1 MAVAQSR
8 KDAKTQRRP
17 GRKCRLHSL
26 HFAPLRLCAFASILW
41 AAFKV
46 ESVTAQPPDE
56 PPGRWQ
62 FETLTLKDAAQ
73 VRGLIQGETY
83 AEFDFA
89 QIIQPPG
96 KPMFAVVRGIP
107 RDQVDQIERLA
118 AEEHVK
124 LVQRFALFRNRA
136 VIEAGRMDAL
146 KLTRETDGGAARLHY
161 AGRWFHLVSS
171 ANDEQTRRCLVRIE
185 QLFRAYRTLLPPHI
199 DQPHALSVH
208 LFGSQ
213 DEYRGRLR
221 ELELELDNAAF
232 YSPRQATIFAA
243 SDLNLFADR
252 LAHVRRE
259 HERVR
264 KEIARL
270 DAEHGKRLAML
281 PQELRTAGFSADEAA
296 AEIRQR
302 KATWKKELETTL
314 AANRE
319 RERAAEQKFA
329 AVTERMFASLAH
341 ESFHAW
347 LDTYVYPHDRHH
359 VPRWLNEG
367 LAQVFESGQLDG
379 DSLRLDAPDKG
390 RLAALRAELASSR
403 PLPLAQVLAA
413 NEREFLGPHASGTP
427 ERQYL
432 YAWGLAHYLVF
443 HENLLASGRLDA
455 FVAARSQ
462 RLEPIARFE
471 QLVGRSLPEFEKAWR
486 EAMLRP

>member
-1 MAVAQSR
+1 MVTSNDGVDRSPSLPLSLSPSLAALLCLTLAATAAAQS
-8 KDAKTQRRP
+8 
-17 GRKCRLHSL
+17 
-26 HFAPLRLCAFASILW
+26 
-41 AAFKV
+41 
-46 ESVTAQPPDE
+46 PDD

-62 FETLTLKDAAQ
+62 LEVLTLEDANEL
-73 VRGLIQGETY
+73 RGLIQGESD

-96 KPMFAVVRGIP
+96 KPMYAVVRGIP
-107 RDQVDQIERLA
+107 RDQVRQVQRLPS
-118 AEEHVK
+118 EEHVK
-124 LVQRFALFRNRA
+124 LVQRFALFRSRA

-185 QLFRAYRTLLPPHI
+185 QLFRAYRTLLPPRTNE
-199 DQPHALSVH
+199 PRPLTVH

-232 YSPRQATIFAA
+232 YSPRQATILAA

-252 LAHVRRE
+252 LAQVRRE
-259 HERVR
+259 HERFR
-264 KEIARL
+264 KEMARL
-270 DAEHGKRLAML
+270 DAEHVKRLAVVAD
-281 PQELRTAGFSADEAA
+281 ELRAAGFSADESA

-302 KATWKKELETTL
+302 KATWKKELDATL

-329 AVTERMFASLAH
+329 AVTDKMFASLAH

-347 LDTYVYPHDRHH
+347 LDTFVYPHDRHH

-379 DSLRLDAPDKG
+379 DSLRLDAPDIK
-390 RLAALRAELASSR
+390 RLAALRAELASPR

-455 FVAARSQ
+455 YVAPQAQ
-462 RLEPIARFE
+462 RLDPIARFE
-471 QLVGRSLPEFEKAWR
+471 QLTGRRLPEFEKSWR
-486 EAMLRP
+486 EAMLK